1 MGWMRHPRLQDRDRT
16 VLVIIDLQE
25 SYRQVLSGWD
35 GVEAATLLMVRGAML
50 LGLPI
55 VVTEQYPLGLG
66 HTSEPVRS
74 ALGSS
79 VPIFEKSTLSCC
91 GALSFME
98 ALEQIG
104 RPQVLVAGIE
114 AHACVNQTVLDLIA
128 KGYQVAVARD
138 ATSSRHARLVEPAWD
153 GMVQSGMRP
162 TSAEQALLEL
172 VESAGSP
179 EFKRLQSLLKADRP

>member
-1 MGWMRHPRLQDRDRT
+1 
-16 VLVIIDLQE
+16 
-25 SYRQVLSGWD
+25 
-35 GVEAATLLMVRGAML
+35 
-50 LGLPI
+50 
-55 VVTEQYPLGLG
+55 
-66 HTSEPVRS
+66 
-74 ALGSS
+74 
-79 VPIFEKSTLSCC
+79 
-91 GALSFME
+91 
-98 ALEQIG
+98 
-104 RPQVLVAGIE
+104 VLVAGIE

-138 ATSSRHARLVEPAWD
+138 ATSARHARLVEPAWD

>member
-1 MGWMRHPRLQDRDRT
+1 M
-16 VLVIIDLQE
+16 
-25 SYRQVLSGWD
+25 LSGWD
-35 GVEAATLLMVRGAML
+35 GVEAATLLMVRGATL

-55 VVTEQYPLGLG
+55 VVTEQYPRGLG

-74 ALGSS
+74 ALGSR
-79 VPIFEKSTLSCC
+79 VPILEKSTLSCC
-91 GALSFME
+91 GAAPFVE
-98 ALEQIG
+98 ALAQLE

-128 KGYQVAVARD
+128 TGYQVAVARD
-138 ATSSRHARLVEPAWD
+138 ATSSRHSGLVQPAWD

-172 VESAGSP
+172 VESAGRP
-179 EFKRLQSLLKADRP
+179 EFKTLQSLLKAERP